1 MKKFDVVCWAVIGLL
16 LVFLWNSSSLEF
28 FQDQVTDASGNKTMG
43 PIRGPPY
50 TAADAAAIVGMM
62 PATMKAA
69 LNTRSGSNDPAM
81 LIAPI
86 TPLFADFHSG
96 VYGPATTPITTANV
110 DTFLQTANIP
120 TGVTKADVKTL
131 MVAYFVNQRAGD
143 ANLALTSAQTAAN
156 ARQTRN
162 ATASVAN
169 AAAYAAQLAGLGQTG
184 GYQSANAAQAST
196 GQTSQASTGQTSQ
209 ASTADDVLSP
219 PPQCPSRRPFVPGKG
234 CVGSNGKTSKPM
246 CFDNAPYIP
255 DPQGKDIGRCGPV
268 PEPKLATQDRAP
280 PPEGPPGGYTD
291 EGTPARVAPAALTG
305 LQVGGPSDGGIG
317 PSPAGSGNASWGGGG
332 AKYPNLLGPDPKS
345 KKDNLPDNNM
355 TAHLTLPTACQV
367 GADGNTLY
375 SPGCRAPT
383 DLGYFTLPTIPKTDG
398 DPSPFSEDYTVFMR

>member
-1 MKKFDVVCWAVIGLL
+1 MSRTGWLL
-16 LVFLWNSSSLEF
+16 LFV
-28 FQDQVTDASGNKTMG
+28 
-43 PIRGPPY
+43 
-50 TAADAAAIVGMM
+50 
-62 PATMKAA
+62 
-69 LNTRSGSNDPAM
+69 
-81 LIAPI
+81 LIAVC
-86 TPLFADFHSG
+86 A
-96 VYGPATTPITTANV
+96 YAT
-110 DTFLQTANIP
+110 FQKE
-120 TGVTKADVKTL
+120 G
-131 MVAYFVNQRAGD
+131 M
-143 ANLALTSAQTAAN
+143 
-156 ARQTRN
+156 
-162 ATASVAN
+162 ATASGHTLGPSTNVN
-169 AAAYAAQLAGLGQTG
+169 STAYADMVAEQLGQVIAPPGGPTG
-184 GYQSANAAQAST
+184 PPPPPPGASA
-196 GQTSQASTGQTSQ
+196 
-209 ASTADDVLSP
+209 ADVFPSP
-219 PPQCPSRRPFVPGKG
+219 PPQCPPRRPFVPGKG

-317 PSPAGSGNASWGGGG
+317 PSPAGSGNASWGRGG